1 MIRGTNLSNFWTFP
15 SGRSEIVEKVLI
27 SALTLGLVIMTLFF
41 RVAWTIRDD
50 LIPLFGYAVMIF
62 GVECGLLTFAS
73 HPIDQH
79 FRALVY
85 HPTNLAM
92 DK

>member
-1 MIRGTNLSNFWTFP
+1 
-15 SGRSEIVEKVLI
+15 
-27 SALTLGLVIMTLFF
+27 MTLFS

-50 LIPLFGYAVMIF
+50 LIPLFGYVVMIF
-62 GVECGLLTFAS
+62 SVECGFLTFAS
-73 HPIDQH
+73 HIIDQH

-85 HPTNLAM
+85 LPSNLAM